1 MTPIWAIIVKETKL
15 LVRDPG
21 SLFLLFMLPA
31 VFIFILSVTLQGV
44 FSEESTQRIQI
55 LMVNDDPGEI
65 GADIIREIEETGHF
79 KVVTERW
86 GRPVTLDDAKAALD
100 DGNYKMAVHIPA
112 KSTEAARFKA
122 DATIE
127 VFFDPILSKDF
138 TARMT
143 SELTVYAYAL
153 SLEQTG
159 KRVDRIKEN
168 IDKLRSVNDKLRDAV
183 EELLEV
189 NEELEEGIEELAE
202 ANEQL
207 IKANEKLIKSIGKMK
222 AKMEAEVAEMLEKA
236 KKAGMPDSMIS
247 ETGPGDILVP
257 KKTSQPDMD
266 DLEEKK
272 NKKKAE
278 KISLETLPDKVKA
291 IDHEFQTGFAGLTV
305 ERKWYASGDIKALPS
320 AIQQTVPGWTL
331 FALFWICQT
340 LALNLLIERQS
351 GAYRRLLVSPIA
363 SVKFYMGKIIPFF
376 VLNMLQALFTFS
388 LGVYILPLLGIG
400 VLEIKH
406 AGGLAL
412 LTAIFSIV
420 SIGFGF
426 FIAAISKT
434 LAFSAIISATLSI
447 VMAAVSG
454 IMVPKFVMPR
464 VMQTIGQF
472 TPHGWAL
479 EGYLDLLVRD
489 RGMVHILPYAGI
501 LCLFAIVIFAIAI
514 ARMRTLNRNA

>member
-86 GRPVTLDDAKAALD
+86 GRPITLDDAKAALD

-168 IDKLRSVNDKLRDAV
+168 IDKLRSVNDELRDAV
-183 EELLEV
+183 EELLDV

-202 ANEQL
+202 ANGQL
-207 IKANEKLIKSIGKMK
+207 IKANEKLIKSMGRMK
-222 AKMEAEVAEMLEKA
+222 AKMETEVAEMLEKA
-236 KKAGMPDSMIS
+236 KKAGMPDSMMP
-247 ETGPGDILVP
+247 ETGQGDILVP
-257 KKTSQPDMD
+257 KKTSRPDMV

-272 NKKKAE
+272 KKKAE
-278 KISLETLPDKVKA
+278 KISLETLPDKVEA

-363 SVKFYMGKIIPFF
+363 AVKFYIGKIIPFF

-388 LGVYILPLLGIG
+388 LGVYILPMLGIG
-400 VLEIKH
+400 ALEIKQ

-412 LTAIFSIV
+412 LTAVFSIV

-434 LAFSAIISATLSI
+434 LSFSAIISATLSI

-464 VMQTIGQF
+464 FMQTVGRF

-479 EGYLDLLVRD
+479 DGYLDLLVRD
-489 RGMVHILPYAGI
+489 RGMVHILPYVGI
-501 LCLFAIVIFAIAI
+501 LCLFAIVIYALAI
-514 ARMRTLNRNA
+514 ARMRKLNRNA

>member
-1 MTPIWAIIVKETKL
+1 MTPVWAIIVKETKL

-44 FSEESTQRIQI
+44 FSEESTQRIEI

-65 GADIIREIEETGHF
+65 GANIIREIEGTGHF
-79 KVVTERW
+79 KVVTHRW
-86 GRPVTLDDAKAALD
+86 GRSITLVDAKKALG
-100 DGNYKMAVHIPA
+100 DGKYKMAVHIPA
-112 KSTEAARFKA
+112 GSTEAAKFKA

-138 TARMT
+138 TARMI

-159 KRVDRIKEN
+159 KRVDRIKES
-168 IDKLRSVNDKLRDAV
+168 IDKLRSVNDELRDAV
-183 EELLEV
+183 DELLEV
-189 NEELEEGIEELAE
+189 NEELEEGIEEIAE

-207 IKANEKLIKSIGKMK
+207 IRANEKLIKSIGRMK
-222 AKMEAEVAEMLEKA
+222 VKMEKEVAEMLEKA
-236 KKAGMPDSMIS
+236 KKAGMPDSMMHG
-247 ETGPGDILVP
+247 TGPGDIAVP
-257 KKTSQPDMD
+257 KKSKQPDMD
-266 DLEEKK
+266 QLEEKK
-272 NKKKAE
+272 KKKAE
-278 KISLETLPDKVKA
+278 KISMETLPDKVES
-291 IDHEFQTGFAGLTV
+291 IDHEFQTGFKGLTV

-320 AIQQTVPGWTL
+320 AVQQTVPGWTL

-340 LALNLLIERQS
+340 LALNLLQERQS

-363 SVKFYMGKIIPFF
+363 SIKFYLGKIIPFF
-376 VLNMLQALFTFS
+376 VLNMLQALFTFGI
-388 LGVYILPLLGIG
+388 GVYILPLLGIG
-400 VLEIKH
+400 ALEIKQV
-406 AGGLAL
+406 GGLAL
-412 LTAIFSIV
+412 LTAVFSFA

-454 IMVPKFVMPR
+454 IMVPRFVMPR
-464 VMQTIGQF
+464 FMQTAGLF

-489 RGMVHILPYAGI
+489 RDISHILPYAGI
-501 LCLFAIVIFAIAI
+501 LFLFAIVIYAIAI